1 MKKVLFLVPTLSA
14 GGAEKVLCNLV
25 NHMDFNRFDV
35 TVQTIVDTGVFKK
48 SLRPEIHYK
57 TIAKSNAMAY
67 LVQFVLSPA
76 VVYKLFIKK
85 RKAYDAEVAFL
96 EGSAAKILSGS
107 SNRRAKKFA
116 WIHTDLRTLDENT
129 KVFPTEKKAKDC
141 YEKFDKIIC
150 VSRGVR
156 DGFCAK
162 YDLADRA
169 EVRYNAFDDVAIR
182 EKAEAFSDVP
192 QGMGLRMVAAGRL
205 VPLKGYDRLLRVMAR
220 LKENGTDCSLTLVG
234 DGPEAD
240 NLKKLA
246 LELELEDRV
255 CFVGF
260 QENPYPYIKNA
271 QLCVCSSIVEG
282 FSTVATEAL
291 LLGVPVVATDCAGMR
306 DLLGDNEFGMI
317 TENSEDGLYRG
328 IRAFCRNRAL
338 MDQYRGKTSK
348 RAESFRLK
356 SCVEQ
361 IQIMFE

>member
-25 NHMDFNRFDV
+25 NHMDLNRFDV

-48 SLRPEIHYK
+48 ALRPEIHYK
-57 TIAKSNAMAY
+57 TIAKSKTMAY

-76 VVYKLFIKK
+76 VVYRLFIRQ

-107 SNRRAKKFA
+107 CNRRAKKFA
-116 WIHTDLRTLDENT
+116 WIHTDLSTLDENT
-129 KVFPTEKKAKDC
+129 KVFPTDEKARAC
-141 YEKFDKIIC
+141 YEKFDRIIC

-156 DGFCAK
+156 NGFCAK
-162 YDLADRA
+162 YDLAEKA
-169 EVRYNAFDDVAIR
+169 EVRYNAFDDAAIR

-192 QGMGLRMVAAGRL
+192 QGVGLRMVAAGRL
-205 VPLKGYDRLLRVMAR
+205 VPLKGYDRLLRVMAK
-220 LKENGTDCSLTLVG
+220 LKADGTDCSLTLVG
-234 DGPEAD
+234 DGPEGD
-240 NLKKLA
+240 NLKALA
-246 LELELEDRV
+246 SQLGIEDRV
-255 CFVGF
+255 FFVGF

-282 FSTVATEAL
+282 FSTVATEAM

-338 MDQYRGKTSK
+338 MDQYRGKTLK
-348 RAESFRLK
+348 RAETFCLK
-356 SCVEQ
+356 NCVEQ
-361 IQIMFE
+361 IQAMFA